1 VYTVSRRGGGVP
13 PYCPT
18 MTRYYSP
25 QANFISGWGEGEEK
39 DVEKK
44 TNMNKYIGLN

>member
-1 VYTVSRRGGGVP
+1 
-13 PYCPT
+13 

-44 TNMNKYIGLN
+44 RKI